1 MKAVIWLI
9 VTVFAGVS
17 ESATQFELIFPQS
30 TNKVV
35 VTDYYYLLEYSVI
48 RGSHRN

>member
-9 VTVFAGVS
+9 VTVLAGIS
-17 ESATQFELIFPQS
+17 ESATQFELIFSQS

-35 VTDYYYLLEYSVI
+35 VTDYYYLLEYSVV
-48 RGSHRN
+48 RGSHPD